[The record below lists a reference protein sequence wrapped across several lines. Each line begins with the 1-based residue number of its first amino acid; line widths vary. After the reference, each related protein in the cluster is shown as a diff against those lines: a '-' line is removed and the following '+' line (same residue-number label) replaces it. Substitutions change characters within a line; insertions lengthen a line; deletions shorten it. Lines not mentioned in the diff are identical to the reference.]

1 MCINLTSKVIDENGL
16 TLFNGSVLLIDNN
29 NLMSDTWKSYIKVL
43 EEYSKDKY
51 GVDYISVLSNKS
63 GFKEN
68 TLKRIFGLK
77 YPMKINDFVELSN
90 SIGLSIFMKNEL
102 GENVYPDLSGEENFL
117 PDTDDTGPIYK
128 SKND

>member
-51 GVDYISVLSNKS
+51 GVHYISVLSNKS

-77 YPMKINDFVELSN
+77 YPMKINDFVELAN

-102 GENVYPDLSGEENFL
+102 GENVYPDLSEGENFL